1 MSKETFAAWFA
12 ALERRHLA
20 DLTFAEV
27 RRGVQAVSSLY
38 VERRGQARPGAVFE
52 GAGKRAAFA
61 LYYGPL
67 HFLLVLEIVRRLGA
81 SESPPGRIV
90 DLGCGTG
97 VAGAAW
103 AVAADGRPRVS
114 GHDRNPWAVAEA
126 RWTYRALGLG
136 GRASRGDLRDARLPG
151 SGDAVVAAFTVNE
164 LDDLARSDLQK
175 RLLGATDRGARVL
188 VVEPIAR
195 RPVPWWHSWSD
206 EFVSRGGRDDTWRF
220 DVELPETLR
229 LMDRA
234 AGLDH
239 HTLTGRSLY
248 LEGN

>member
-1 MSKETFAAWFA
+1 MSNETFAAWFA

-38 VERRGQARPGAVFE
+38 VERRGRSRPAAVFE

-67 HFLLVLEIVRRLGA
+67 HFLLVLEIARRLGA
-81 SESPPGRIV
+81 SEPPPGRIV

-97 VAGAAW
+97 AAGAAW
-103 AVAADGRPRVS
+103 AVAAAGRPRVS
-114 GHDRNPWAVAEA
+114 GHERNGWAVAEA
-126 RWTYRALGLG
+126 RWTYRTLDLD
-136 GRASRGDLRDARLPG
+136 GRANRGDLRDARLPG
-151 SGDAVVAAFTVNE
+151 RGDAVMAAFTVNE
-164 LDDLARSDLQK
+164 LDDAARSDLLR
-175 RLLGATDRGARVL
+175 RLLGASDRGARVL
-188 VVEPIAR
+188 VIEPIAR
-195 RPVPWWHSWSD
+195 RPVPWWGSWSD
-206 EFVSRGGRDDTWRF
+206 EFVARGGRDDTWRF
-220 DVELPETLR
+220 DAELPETLR

-239 HTLTGRSLY
+239 RTLTGRSLF
-248 LEGN
+248 L